1 MRKLT
6 ATEKLRAVNE
16 GNMTKK
22 EFVRQMR
29 QTFPQNITQFNGFND
44 SVQIL
49 KNKGLLFESAALP
62 KDDSNVSYGFSDE
75 AIRRGTRIEMKVMG
89 IDTYEFDTP
98 DESVVKAKALA
109 IKNLRKDP
117 LHYLNLLSGES
128 SKVDK
133 NDQSKEVKRGAAD
146 VDSFNGLK
154 KAALKEGYTE
164 AQIEAAIQTIK
175 EKKLFEVDK
184 GDYNRDSLIKALG
197 DADDAFIHLSDGREL
212 IIYNPNS
219 NNDDNASMWHNDTVF
234 AVDQDGQEEEVDYR
248 DITSINLEQKLSE
261 AEPIPT
267 EPGQTKIGDDGVEY
281 GVRAT
286 NHERKMAMRRV
297 IDALTITGDEKGH
310 RVNLDDALSF
320 IRTHKE
326 DIFSGDIDTADVQDI
341 WMNYNEFED
350 VNRDSIEEEGM
361 SDEEMDNIK
370 NYGKG
375 DEIKKY
381 RLGDHFSSNFD
392 YEGMMK
398 AGLKVRINT
407 PLDKLEK
414 LFSSFEDVNYH
425 REGEGLS
432 YMIDSIEAGNK
443 EEALESL
450 KKFRAALKQSLSD
463 LFEGV
468 FPVREAEEGYVRR
481 SERLQEGRR
490 KKTKGGKIVTEND
503 YETGGYVES
512 MGPDF
517 DKAVDKLIAAFGDW
531 KEGPM
536 TEPGMIPHA
545 KSDVVSYID
554 QKLEESLAEAAGPDP
569 ESICP
574 ECDGSGCDH
583 CDGTG
588 AHKIR
593 EEELDEKKGK
603 DHDGDGDVDK
613 DDYMAAKDKA
623 IKKASGKNEAMIKSN
638 LKAIIAKVLE
648 EQVLNEAATAEL
660 SNWGETYD
668 DFSGVKAV
676 VHDLENIV
684 TEVES
689 FYDKIGEKI
698 AKTFAKTADFTNGEG
713 LKIGAFIAPSL
724 EAAFKKDL
732 RPVTKRGFL
741 NKTELPKVRTV
752 SKAEIDAHNSGQ
764 KPLGETEIE
773 EQPKQTVYTPN
784 I

>member
-49 KNKGLLFESAALP
+49 KNKGLLFESKSAP
-62 KDDSNVSYGFSDE
+62 KENIDTSYGFSDE
-75 AIRRGTRIEMKVMG
+75 AIRRGTRIEMKVLG

-98 DESVVKAKALA
+98 DESVEKAKASA
-109 IKNLRKDP
+109 IANLRKDP

-128 SKVDK
+128 TKVDK
-133 NDQSKEVKRGAAD
+133 NDQSKEVKRGAPD
-146 VDSFNGLK
+146 VDTFNGLK

-164 AQIEAAIQTIK
+164 EQIASAIQTIK
-175 EKKLFEVDK
+175 EKKLF
-184 GDYNRDSLIKALG
+184 
-197 DADDAFIHLSDGREL
+197 
-212 IIYNPNS
+212 
-219 NNDDNASMWHNDTVF
+219 
-234 AVDQDGQEEEVDYR
+234 
-248 DITSINLEQKLSE
+248 E

-267 EPGQTKIGDDGVEY
+267 EPGQTKIGDDGKEY
-281 GVRAT
+281 GVRAS

-297 IDALTITGDEKGH
+297 IDALTITGDEKGFKI
-310 RVNLDDALSF
+310 NIDPALDF
-320 IRTHKE
+320 IRTHRD
-326 DIFSGDIDTADVQDI
+326 DIFSGDIDTEDVQDI
-341 WMNYNEFED
+341 WMNYNEYESI
-350 VNRDSIEEEGM
+350 NTDSIDEVEVEEAM
-361 SDEEMDNIK
+361 SDAEMDTIK
-370 NYGKG
+370 NYGNA
-375 DEIKKY
+375 DEIETYK
-381 RLGDHFSSNFD
+381 LGDRFSTNFD
-392 YEGMMK
+392 YEGMLK

-407 PLDKLEK
+407 PVDKLEN
-414 LFSSFEDVNYH
+414 LFGSFEDVNYH
-425 REGEGLS
+425 REGMHLS
-432 YMIDSIEAGNK
+432 YMIDAVQDGDKEA
-443 EEALESL
+443 ALEDL
-450 KKFRAALKQSLSD
+450 KKFRAAIKTSLSE

-468 FPVREAEEGYVRR
+468 FPVREAEEGYTLR

-490 KKTKGGKIVTEND
+490 KKTKGGKVVTEND

-517 DKAVDKLIAAFGDW
+517 DRAVEKLVAAFGDW

-545 KSDVVSYID
+545 KTDVVSYID
-554 QKLEESLAEAAGPDP
+554 QKLEESLAEV
-569 ESICP
+569 I
-574 ECDGSGCDH
+574 
-583 CDGTG
+583 
-588 AHKIR
+588 
-593 EEELDEKKGK
+593 DEKQGT
-603 DHDGDGDVDK
+603 DHDKDGDIDG
-613 DDYMAAKDKA
+613 DDYLASKDKA
-623 IKKASGKNEAMIKSN
+623 IKNADGKNEAMVKSN
-638 LKAIIAKVLE
+638 LKAIIAKLLE

-660 SNWGETYD
+660 AGWGETYD
-668 DFSGVKAV
+668 NFSGVKSV

-689 FYDKIGEKI
+689 FYDKIGDKI
-698 AKTFAKTADFTNGEG
+698 AKTFAKTSEFTNEEG

-741 NKTELPKVRTV
+741 NKTELPKVRKV
-752 SKAEIDAHNSGQ
+752 SSAEIDAHNSGQ
-764 KPLGETEIE
+764 KPLGETEIADA
-773 EQPKQTVYTPN
+773 PKQTIYTPN

>member
-16 GNMTKK
+16 GNMTTK

-29 QTFPQNITQFNGFND
+29 QTFPQHITQFNGFND

-62 KDDSNVSYGFSDE
+62 KDDNNVSYGFSDE
-75 AIRRGTRIEMKVMG
+75 AIRRGMRIEMKVMG

-175 EKKLFEVDK
+175 EKKLFE
-184 GDYNRDSLIKALG
+184 
-197 DADDAFIHLSDGREL
+197 
-212 IIYNPNS
+212 
-219 NNDDNASMWHNDTVF
+219 
-234 AVDQDGQEEEVDYR
+234 
-248 DITSINLEQKLSE
+248 

-267 EPGQTKIGDDGVEY
+267 EPGQTKIGDDGKEY
-281 GVRAT
+281 GVRAS
-286 NHERKMAMRRV
+286 NHDRKMAMRKV
-297 IDALTITGDEKGH
+297 IDALTITGDEKGYK
-310 RVNLDDALSF
+310 VNLDDALSF

-326 DIFSGDIDTADVQDI
+326 DIFSGDIDCSDEQDI

-350 VNRDSIEEEGM
+350 INRDSIGEAM

-375 DEIKKY
+375 DEITPYK
-381 RLGDHFSSNFD
+381 LGDHFSSNFD

-425 REGEGLS
+425 REGESLS
-432 YMIDSIEAGNK
+432 YMIDSVEAGNK
-443 EEALESL
+443 EEALEYL

-490 KKTKGGKIVTEND
+490 KKTQGGKIVTEND

-517 DKAVDKLIAAFGDW
+517 DKAVDKLIIAFGQW

-554 QKLEESLAEAAGPDP
+554 QKLEESLAESVGPDP
-569 ESICP
+569 EDICP

-583 CDGTG
+583 CDNTG
-588 AHKIR
+588 WHKLR

-623 IKKASGKNEAMIKSN
+623 IKKASGKNEAMVKSN
-638 LKAIIAKVLE
+638 LKAIISKVLE

-660 SNWGETYD
+660 SGWGETYA
-668 DFSGVKAV
+668 DFSGVKSV

-752 SKAEIDAHNSGQ
+752 SQAEIDAHNSGQ